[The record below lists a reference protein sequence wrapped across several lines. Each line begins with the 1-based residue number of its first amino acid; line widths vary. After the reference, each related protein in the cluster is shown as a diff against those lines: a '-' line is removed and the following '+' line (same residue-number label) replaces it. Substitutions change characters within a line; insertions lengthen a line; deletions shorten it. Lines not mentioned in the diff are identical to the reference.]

1 MGSFVQVTSCH
12 FHYDFIKS
20 LFPNFVMIFF
30 IKTWMETMIDS
41 NHCDG
46 DKFPHHILY
55 KFSKIFQII
64 RNISVPVT
72 RKWQMPESTH
82 CKEMPLSFKLLLLQL
97 GFKCSAAA
105 DKLRFILLG
114 SQCLR
119 TLNQTFPFFFFFGC
133 FCFRM
138 RGNLPIYRKMSIS
151 RLVWG
156 DRWKLHGEMQR
167 HAIVLT
173 YMFMTNDRCEDS
185 FV

>member
-1 MGSFVQVTSCH
+1 MRSFVQVTSCH
-12 FHYDFIKS
+12 FHYNFIKS

-41 NHCDG
+41 YHCDG

-64 RNISVPVT
+64 RNISVPVP

-119 TLNQTFPFFFFFGC
+119 TLNQAFPFFFFWLFLLQNA
-133 FCFRM
+133 RKSAD
-138 RGNLPIYRKMSIS
+138 ISKMSIS

-167 HAIVLT
+167 HAIVIT

>member
-1 MGSFVQVTSCH
+1 MILLNPFFGTLLWFFFLSRHGWKHWLTRVTATV
-12 FHYDFIKS
+12 IS
-20 LFPNFVMIFF
+20 LLIISYINFLTFF
-30 IKTWMETMIDS
+30 RL
-41 NHCDG
+41 
-46 DKFPHHILY
+46 F
-55 KFSKIFQII
+55 
-64 RNISVPVT
+64 SVPVT
-72 RKWQMPESTH
+72 GKWQMPESTH

-119 TLNQTFPFFFFFGC
+119 TLNQAFPFFFFGC
-133 FCFRM
+133 FYFRM

-156 DRWKLHGEMQR
+156 DRRKLHGEMQR
-167 HAIVLT
+167 HAILIT
-173 YMFMTNDRCEDS
+173 YMLMTNDRCEDS

>member
-1 MGSFVQVTSCH
+1 MRSFVQVTSCH
-12 FHYDFIKS
+12 FHYNFIKS

-41 NHCDG
+41 YHCDG

-64 RNISVPVT
+64 RNISVPVP

-105 DKLRFILLG
+105 DKLRFILSG
-114 SQCLR
+114 PQCLR
-119 TLNQTFPFFFFFGC
+119 AFNQAFPLFFWLFLLQ
-133 FCFRM
+133 
-138 RGNLPIYRKMSIS
+138 NARKSADIS
-151 RLVWG
+151 KNVHFSSCLGRPMETSWRNAASRHRDNVHVYDKWPVW
-156 DRWKLHGEMQR
+156 R
-167 HAIVLT
+167 
-173 YMFMTNDRCEDS
+173 
-185 FV
+185 